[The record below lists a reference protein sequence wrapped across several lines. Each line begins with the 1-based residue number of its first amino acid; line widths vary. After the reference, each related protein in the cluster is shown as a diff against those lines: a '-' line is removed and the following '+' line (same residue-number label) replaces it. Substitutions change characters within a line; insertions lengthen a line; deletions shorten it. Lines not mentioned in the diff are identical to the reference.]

1 MIHLGFLWDTLEGTI
16 ALPEDKTTSVE
27 IWAKKLLVIG
37 SITQEDL
44 ESLLA
49 TLISP
54 HTAVWKAPLHLRYL
68 ERMLLSPPAKKSDW
82 KPQVLEETSDFKEL
96 QSCIEYSDSDDEDSD
111 YEDLS
116 EIQSNIDYS
125 DSSDED

>member
-1 MIHLGFLWDTLEGTI
+1 ML
-16 ALPEDKTTSVE
+16 KSSV
-27 IWAKKLLVIG
+27 
-37 SITQEDL
+37 QNN
-44 ESLLA
+44 
-49 TLISP
+49 
-54 HTAVWKAPLHLRYL
+54 L
-68 ERMLLSPPAKKSDW
+68 ERMLLSPAKKPDW

>member
-1 MIHLGFLWDTLEGTI
+1 MIAKESEQKKHLQNNHGIFDDVINPMLEDI
-16 ALPEDKTTSVE
+16 
-27 IWAKKLLVIG
+27 IG
-37 SITQEDL
+37 STKNKRKRKVRKM
-44 ESLLA
+44 
-49 TLISP
+49 ISKRKIFQSSV
-54 HTAVWKAPLHLRYL
+54 HNHL
-68 ERMLLSPPAKKSDW
+68 ERMLLSPPARKSDL
-82 KPQVLEETSDFKEL
+82 KPQVLEETTDFKEL